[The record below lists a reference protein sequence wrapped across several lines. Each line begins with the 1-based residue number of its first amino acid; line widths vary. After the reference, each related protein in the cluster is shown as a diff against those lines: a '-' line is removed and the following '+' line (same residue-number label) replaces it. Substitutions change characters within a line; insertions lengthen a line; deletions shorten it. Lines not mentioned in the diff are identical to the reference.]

1 MTMEFIVS
9 NYNTGNYNISNS
21 GEIFNTGGLNNPL
34 AVIYGYLGCNKSI
47 LIGQYSSIW
56 TNRGF
61 NVLIYYPSSI
71 LSNYRKG
78 VKILN
83 TWINKYFNENPY
95 SSKVLA
101 FHSISSGANCLAY
114 HLKLMMN
121 DKYSNSIS
129 MIKACLFD
137 NISNFN
143 NSILS
148 LKNNL
153 ISSGDIFKLIRSIFL
168 PFFIPLWS
176 WGEKNDFKYLI
187 SKNNKFHYLVIYNS
201 GYNNNDNSKTFIKT
215 LKQKGNQF
223 NEKNSDSGIILIEKV
238 IHENN
243 SQIYSDCTNQLIDL
257 IIYNY
262 NKCNSIDNYNNNNNN
277 IKTNNSN
284 NNNNNS
290 NIRHQNSKNT
300 MYW

>member
-1 MTMEFIVS
+1 MTIEFIVS
-9 NYNTGNYNISNS
+9 NYNSGNYNTSTS

-78 VKILN
+78 VRIIN
-83 TWINKYFNENPY
+83 SWINKYFNENPY
-95 SSKVLA
+95 SSRVLA

-114 HLKLMMN
+114 HLKLMN
-121 DKYSNSIS
+121 DKYPTSLP

-176 WGEKNDFKYLI
+176 WGEKNDFNYLI
-187 SKNNKFHYLVIYNS
+187 SKNNKFHYLVLYNS

-223 NEKNSDSGIILIEKV
+223 NEKNSDSEIILIEKV

-243 SQIYSDCTNQLIDL
+243 LQVYSDCTNQLIDL

-262 NKCNSIDNYNNNNNN
+262 NKCNSIDNINSNN
-277 IKTNNSN
+277 IKINNNSINSN
-284 NNNNNS
+284 NMAS
-290 NIRHQNSKNT
+290 NIKHQNSKNT